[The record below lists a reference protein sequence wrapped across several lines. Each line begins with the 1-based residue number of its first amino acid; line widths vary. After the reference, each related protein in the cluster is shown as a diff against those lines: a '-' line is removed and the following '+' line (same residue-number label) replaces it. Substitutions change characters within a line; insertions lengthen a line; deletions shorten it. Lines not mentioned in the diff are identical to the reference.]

1 MDLLQDILFQY
12 SFAPRPDYWIWHVG
26 LAVAAFFL
34 GLWQAYIV
42 WRSPWRHYQLQP
54 VHHYGDE
61 SLRVEEEK
69 VATHK
74 EATSEETSP
83 AFSGKPAEEAL
94 EESGDTDPES
104 EEEPE
109 TETPV
114 VAGSTD
120 EEGPVEEEEEA
131 ASTSEPEEEVEE
143 SRNVFHSLDQLP
155 ESDMPIASEPE
166 PQKEPE
172 REPVTASNGAS
183 SMIVDPLLGMVYEEQ
198 PELVDDLTKIRHL
211 THKIE
216 RRLNYYGIFR
226 YHQVAKWG
234 PQTVAELAARLK
246 IGDQIA
252 EEDWP
257 AQASALIGQP
267 VTRPADSEEDDF
279 DDGEG
284 QLFSH
289 SGVDTDPELGLI
301 FLETPEQTDDLE
313 VIGGLEGWM
322 ASALNELGVYRFEQ
336 IARWTDENREGFARR
351 LGLEAN
357 QLKPWVGTAE
367 ELSTA
372 RAKNELG

>member
-26 LAVAAFFL
+26 LAVVAFFL

-54 VHHYGDE
+54 VHHYADE
-61 SLRVEEEK
+61 SLRIEEET
-69 VATHK
+69 VAANK
-74 EATSEETSP
+74 EATREETAPSFVGEP
-83 AFSGKPAEEAL
+83 GDETL
-94 EESGDTDPES
+94 EESGEASPES
-104 EEEPE
+104 EEELEPE
-109 TETPV
+109 TV
-114 VAGSTD
+114 VAESAAED
-120 EEGPVEEEEEA
+120 GPAEKEDA
-131 ASTSEPEEEVEE
+131 APESEPREEVEE
-143 SRNVFHSLDQLP
+143 DSRNVFHSLDQLP

-166 PQKEPE
+166 PRSEPE
-172 REPVTASNGAS
+172 RQPVSASNGAS

-198 PELVDDLTKIRHL
+198 PELVDDLTRIRHL
-211 THKIE
+211 SPKIE

-257 AQASALIGQP
+257 AQASALTGQP
-267 VTRPADSEEDDF
+267 VTRTVDSEEDDS
-279 DDGEG
+279 GESEG
-284 QLFSH
+284 HLLSH
-289 SGVDTDPELGLI
+289 AGVDTDPELGLI
-301 FLETPEQTDDLE
+301 FLEPPEQTDDLE

-336 IARWTDENREGFARR
+336 IARWTDQNREGFARR